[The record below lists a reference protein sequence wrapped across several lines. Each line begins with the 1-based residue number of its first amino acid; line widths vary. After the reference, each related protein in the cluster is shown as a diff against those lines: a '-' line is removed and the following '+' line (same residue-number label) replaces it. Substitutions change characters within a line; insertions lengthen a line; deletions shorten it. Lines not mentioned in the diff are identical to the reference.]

1 MNEIESKEVK
11 EEEEESKGGGWLTLI
26 LAVLIIAGATLI
38 ALHVNGVDPIS
49 EGTAIYE
56 NLTTDGEKEVPE

>member
-11 EEEEESKGGGWLTLI
+11 EEESKGGGWLTLI